1 MNNPSID
8 HPQMICT
15 RCVQISCPVSVIS
28 TPPPPLQ
35 YGRPRKGV
43 NKKNS
48 HQSKAGSTGFPTL
61 VQKGNTTLAWIR
73 SIGFRP
79 RDHPFCLFFTFRLW
93 MSFERGGNFPRKK
106 NESPEKQPGKAG
118 KSSVDIRERAVFLV
132 LENPRSKSVELRPT
146 RGTEIVP
153 PK

>member
-1 MNNPSID
+1 MRSNFLPSKCHFD
-8 HPQMICT
+8 
-15 RCVQISCPVSVIS
+15 
-28 TPPPPLQ
+28 PPPLQ

-43 NKKNS
+43 NKNNN

-106 NESPEKQPGKAG
+106 TNHQKNNPVKPENRPLTYAG
-118 KSSVDIRERAVFLV
+118 VPFFSFWKIREA
-132 LENPRSKSVELRPT
+132 NPSNYDRRGEQELSPRNK
-146 RGTEIVP
+146 GHCALSSLLF
-153 PK
+153 